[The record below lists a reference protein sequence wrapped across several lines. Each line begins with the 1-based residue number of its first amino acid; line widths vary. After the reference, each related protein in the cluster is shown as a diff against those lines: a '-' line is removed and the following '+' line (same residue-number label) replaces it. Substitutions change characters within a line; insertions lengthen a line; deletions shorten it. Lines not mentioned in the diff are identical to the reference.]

1 MNAWCTGLYID
12 SFPRDF
18 SAPNPYRG
26 QNANMHMCEAQI
38 ALFEALGTPMHLER
52 ATAIAH
58 KLCVALPV
66 SAAAPF
72 ASSQALKEAA
82 AQTAAGCYGRV
93 CEHYTSDWVPDP
105 EKNKD
110 ADPASEEYIFRPFG
124 FQPGH
129 SFEWCKLI
137 LMIEGLQSKSGAS
150 EEARAWMLPAAELI
164 FETACEC
171 GWDGEKGGPYCKG
184 SRSLFR
190 LLSEASKEAAQTRS
204 TRRGR
209 CSTRTSTTG
218 RWRR

>member
-1 MNAWCTGLYID
+1 MQ
-12 SFPRDF
+12 P
-18 SAPNPYRG
+18 
-26 QNANMHMCEAQI
+26 
-38 ALFEALGTPMHLER
+38 
-52 ATAIAH
+52 
-58 KLCVALPV
+58 LPLRLR
-66 SAAAPF
+66 
-72 ASSQALKEAA
+72 ALKEAA